1 MGGGVRRQRKSRSIF
16 RKSDFGV
23 SLQHRSNS
31 FYPKFLTE
39 TSRSAPPPCRETARL
54 AEKLPLL
61 ILICARHQ
69 KILLKGKGNFS
80 ARLCPQPF
88 GQGGGASLPARARR
102 PRNYLAPLGVRGKN
116 SPKTYPL
123 EFTPHNPEGICAG
136 PRPRFGGEKF
146 LRRYAFPCP
155 TLPARKR
162 LRNSLY

>member
-1 MGGGVRRQRKSRSIF
+1 M
-16 RKSDFGV
+16 
-23 SLQHRSNS
+23 SLQHGSNS
-31 FYPKFLTE
+31 FYPKFLIE

-102 PRNYLAPLGVRGKN
+102 N
-116 SPKTYPL
+116 SPHTPL
-123 EFTPHNPEGICAG
+123 L
-136 PRPRFGGEKF
+136 PRPRLGGEKF
-146 LRRYAFPCP
+146 LRRSNP
-155 TLPARKR
+155 TVMTDVLNQHPLVQKLILPAAVVF
-162 LRNSLY
+162 LFPLLYQSHICK